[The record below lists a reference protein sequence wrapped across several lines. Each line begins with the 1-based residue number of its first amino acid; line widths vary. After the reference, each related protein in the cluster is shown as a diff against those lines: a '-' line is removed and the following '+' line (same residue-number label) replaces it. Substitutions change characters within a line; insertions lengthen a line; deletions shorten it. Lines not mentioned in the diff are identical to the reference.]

1 MRDFRTEKGTLG
13 KNQAWESHQPD
24 MEEEICA
31 GTEGEV
37 TGHVA
42 ECRLE

>member
-1 MRDFRTEKGTLG
+1 MEIGTLG
-13 KNQAWESHQPD
+13 KNQEQGIHQPD
-24 MEEEICA
+24 MEKGTGA

-42 ECRLE
+42 ECRLI